1 MADSMRIDGF
11 GVPPKTGAIAA
22 CLILGSIA
30 LLMLGLQPLLLGS
43 LAEAG
48 RLDVAEVGYAATS
61 ELLAIGIVSALAGM
75 LLKPHRLRLMSIA
88 ACLVLAAANF
98 GTIYV
103 DGMGIVLL
111 RAVAGSAS
119 GLLVWVAVNLITRGQ
134 SPERLS
140 GIFVT
145 LQTLMQF
152 ALAATL
158 PVTLLPIYG
167 ANVGLFALGSF
178 SVLAI
183 ACTFFIPDRFEP
195 LPKTE
200 ETTSTALPISG
211 IVALLVVFLYLA
223 AIVGLWVYIERV
235 GVLAGVS
242 PQTAGLA
249 VAVALAAQVVGG
261 FAATALAGRVNAV
274 FAFIACGLA
283 NIALVGVFA
292 LQPGATVYLLSVAA
306 FGFIWLFALPFQVP
320 LLIEADPSRRSAM
333 LMAGAQLLGCSAG
346 PMLTSAVAT
355 DHDMSGVLD
364 VTAVVFVLAVAI
376 AFTLHLRFARAHH
389 AASVIIVEPA
399 D

>member
-1 MADSMRIDGF
+1 MTDSMRIDGF
-11 GVPPKTGAIAA
+11 GAPPTTGAVAA

-30 LLMLGLQPLLLGS
+30 LLMLGLQPLLLGA

-48 RLDVAEVGYAATS
+48 RLNVAEVGYAATS
-61 ELLAIGIVSALAGM
+61 ELLAIGIVSALAGI
-75 LLKPHRLRLMSIA
+75 LLKPHRLRLLSIA

-152 ALAATL
+152 VLAAAL

-167 ANVGLFALGSF
+167 VNVGLFTLGAL

-195 LPKTE
+195 LPKADDTPGA
-200 ETTSTALPISG
+200 ALPISG

-242 PQTAGLA
+242 AQTAGLA

-261 FAATALAGRVNAV
+261 FSATALAGRVNAV

-292 LQPGATVYLLSVAA
+292 MQPGAAIYLLCVAA
-306 FGFIWLFALPFQVP
+306 FGFLWLFALPFQVP

-364 VTAVVFVLAVAI
+364 VTAVVLALAVAI
-376 AFTLHLRFARAHH
+376 AFILHLRFARAHH